1 MGARLLYRDSRGQD
15 GQVALAPE
23 TPCYV
28 GRALDCAIRTDD
40 AMVSRKHSMIR
51 MENGAYYVEDLGSSN
66 GTHVNN
72 QRVSKHRLTHNDVVR
87 CGSLLLRYVEDGPL
101 VAPNPG
107 RPAAAPAQPAA
118 QVPGMGAAQ
127 PGQQYGAG
135 YGAGAPG
142 YPGAQG
148 GAYGAE
154 AGASTPSYAGAPAG
168 GNPFAPAADYG
179 AGAQAGTMSGAQGA
193 GKRGT
198 QRIDSGAGAGS
209 GAGASSGAGAA
220 GAASLAPAVP
230 SGPPSYVSQS
240 GIFGGSAAAASYGGP
255 PPMPRDSAMG
265 FGPPEMPPDGNP
277 FGPPP
282 MPSLDAVIGT
292 PPESRNPFARP
303 GQDDPGPS
311 DTVDEAVERLSKDLE
326 DSRRRL
332 DELQASYDREVAD
345 GKRMRAEAATLRDKI
360 QQLNEAILDREEQ
373 IKAHQG
379 VAEDLRREQANT
391 REELARARGDLAELA
406 EEMHTKERQIGRI
419 QEDIAK
425 LKDEKEDVGRQLVEV
440 SKTKDEGWKKLNEQ
454 LSEIEHLREVIN
466 EQERMLE
473 ERRVGLVSQEVVIK
487 ELRDAREKQIQAMA
501 QLKAERDE
509 LQADLRRQQA
519 QLQTVEEENKRLSR
533 LLTEAQAG
541 GHAATVDLTNELRE
555 ARIEVKK
562 LEADCDRFQ
571 ELYEQTKGE
580 VQALEERA
588 AQLDNELR
596 AARQSS
602 TTATST
608 QSVIEES
615 LAKAEAARHKAAEE
629 ALRVSKERDDAR
641 AATEQVRREAER
653 LKRRIEELESAAPR
667 AQEDPQTR
675 AENEALKRKLAVA
688 ETRTAELERSLGEL
702 RTELDTARAQG
713 AGAAPAAASGA
724 ASAGPSSEVMDAI
737 RNKAVEVYE
746 NINDVLSDI
755 RNNLKLVH
763 SDFTGLAGERTD
775 DSVRIIFETLQTLID
790 SAEDAKGVVRGLR
803 ELAEFG

>member
-101 VAPNPG
+101 VAPGPG
-107 RPAAAPAQPAA
+107 RPAAGPAGQPA
-118 QVPGMGAAQ
+118 MGGAQ

-135 YGAGAPG
+135 YGNAGAPS
-142 YPGAQG
+142 YPPGAQG
-148 GAYGAE
+148 GGYSADA
-154 AGASTPSYAGAPAG
+154 AQNTPSYAGAATG
-168 GNPFAPAADYG
+168 GNPFAPDYG
-179 AGAQAGTMSGAQGA
+179 AAAQPGTMAGAQGT

-198 QRIDSGAGAGS
+198 QRIDSASGS
-209 GAGASSGAGAA
+209 ASGSAVGAA
-220 GAASLAPAVP
+220 GVAGVGPAIP

-240 GIFGGSAAAASYGGP
+240 GIFGGSAAQGSYGGP
-255 PPMPRDSAMG
+255 PPMPRDSAAG
-265 FGPPEMPPDGNP
+265 FGPPEMPADGNP

-282 MPSLDAVIGT
+282 MPSLDGPLGT
-292 PPESRNPFARP
+292 PPEARNPFARP
-303 GQDDPGPS
+303 GHDEPGPS
-311 DTVDEAVERLSKDLE
+311 DTVDEAVEKLSKDLE

-332 DELQASYDREVAD
+332 DELQANYDREVAD

-360 QQLNEAILDREEQ
+360 QQLNDAIVNREEQ

-379 VAEDLRREQANT
+379 VAEELRREQAQT
-391 REELARARGDLAELA
+391 REELARARAEHADLAG
-406 EEMHTKERQIGRI
+406 EMHTKERQIGRI

-425 LKDEKEDVGRQLVEV
+425 LKDEKEDVGRQLAEV
-440 SKTKDEGWKKLNEQ
+440 AKTKDEGWKKLNEQ

-487 ELRDAREKQIQAMA
+487 ELRDAREKQIQIQA

-533 LLTEAQAG
+533 LLTEAQSG
-541 GHAATVDLTNELRE
+541 GQSGTVDLTNELRE

-571 ELYEQTKGE
+571 ELYEQAKGE
-580 VQALEERA
+580 VQALEERVT
-588 AQLDNELR
+588 QLDLDLR
-596 AARQSS
+596 AAKQSS

-608 QSVIEES
+608 QTVIEES
-615 LAKAEAARHKAAEE
+615 LSKAEAARHKAAEE
-629 ALRVSKERDDAR
+629 ALRMSKERDDAR
-641 AATEQVRREAER
+641 TATEQLRREAER
-653 LKRRIEELESAAPR
+653 LKRRIEELESGGPK
-667 AQEDPQTR
+667 AQQDDPQLL
-675 AENEALKRKLAVA
+675 AENDALKRKLAVA
-688 ETRTAELERSLGEL
+688 ETRTGELERSLGEL
-702 RTELDTARAQG
+702 RTELDTARSQMV
-713 AGAAPAAASGA
+713 AGAAVAGAAEGGASTSGA
-724 ASAGPSSEVMDAI
+724 SPEVLEAI
-737 RNKAVEVYE
+737 RSKAVEVYE

-763 SDFTGLAGERTD
+763 GDFTGLAGERTD

>member
-51 MENGAYYVEDLGSSN
+51 MENGTYYVEDLGSSN

-101 VAPNPG
+101 VAPGPG
-107 RPAAAPAQPAA
+107 RPAAPGQPIAQPA
-118 QVPGMGAAQ
+118 MGGAQ
-127 PGQQYGAG
+127 PGQQYGN
-135 YGAGAPG
+135 AGAPS
-142 YPGAQG
+142 YPPGAQG
-148 GAYGAE
+148 GGYGAE
-154 AGASTPSYAGAPAG
+154 AGQSTPSYAGAAAG
-168 GNPFAPAADYG
+168 GNPFAPDYG
-179 AGAQAGTMSGAQGA
+179 AVAQPGGTISDTQGTGKRASGSAPGAASGAAMGAAGAQA
-193 GKRGT
+193 
-198 QRIDSGAGAGS
+198 I
-209 GAGASSGAGAA
+209 
-220 GAASLAPAVP
+220 P

-240 GIFGGSAAAASYGGP
+240 GIFGGSAAQGSYGGP
-255 PPMPRDSAMG
+255 PPMPRDSGAG
-265 FGPPEMPPDGNP
+265 FGPPEMPADGNP

-282 MPSLDAVIGT
+282 MPSLDGPIGT
-292 PPESRNPFARP
+292 PPDSRNPFARP
-303 GQDDPGPS
+303 SHDESGPS
-311 DTVDEAVERLSKDLE
+311 DTVDEAVEKLSKDLE

-332 DELQASYDREVAD
+332 DELQANYDREVAD

-360 QQLNEAILDREEQ
+360 QQLNEAIVNREDQ

-379 VAEDLRREQANT
+379 VAEDLRREQAQT
-391 REELARARGDLAELA
+391 REDLARARADLAALSGD
-406 EEMHTKERQIGRI
+406 MHTKERQIGRI

-454 LSEIEHLREVIN
+454 LGEIEHLREVIN

-473 ERRVGLVSQEVVIK
+473 ERRVGLVSQEVAIK
-487 ELRDAREKQIQAMA
+487 ELRDAREKQIQIHA
-501 QLKAERDE
+501 QVKAERDE

-533 LLTEAQAG
+533 LLTESQSG
-541 GHAATVDLTNELRE
+541 GQSGTVDLTNELLE

-562 LEADCDRFQ
+562 IEADCDRFQ
-571 ELYEQTKGE
+571 ELYEQAKGE
-580 VQALEERA
+580 VQALEERVT
-588 AQLDNELR
+588 QLDLDLR
-596 AARQSS
+596 AAKQSS

-608 QSVIEES
+608 QTVIEES
-615 LAKAEAARHKAAEE
+615 LSKAEAARHKAAEE
-629 ALRVSKERDDAR
+629 ALRMSKERDDAR
-641 AATEQVRREAER
+641 AATEQLRREAER
-653 LKRRIEELESAAPR
+653 LKRRLDELESSGPK
-667 AQEDPQTR
+667 AQQDDPQMR
-675 AENEALKRKLAVA
+675 AENDALKRKLTVA
-688 ETRTAELERSLGEL
+688 ETRTGELERSLGEL
-702 RTELDTARAQG
+702 RTELDTARSQVG
-713 AGAAPAAASGA
+713 AGATAGEAATAGGAS
-724 ASAGPSSEVMDAI
+724 PEVLEAI
-737 RNKAVEVYE
+737 RGKAVEVYE

>member
-101 VAPNPG
+101 VAPGPG
-107 RPAAAPAQPAA
+107 RPGAAPVQPAA
-118 QVPGMGAAQ
+118 QVPGMTGAQ
-127 PGQQYGAG
+127 PGQQYGSG
-135 YGAGAPG
+135 YGNAGAPG
-142 YPGAQG
+142 YPAGAQGG

-154 AGASTPSYAGAPAG
+154 AAASTPSYAGAAAG
-168 GNPFAPAADYG
+168 GNPFAPDYG
-179 AGAQAGTMSGAQGA
+179 AAAQPGTMADAQST

-198 QRIDSGAGAGS
+198 QRIDSTA
-209 GAGASSGAGAA
+209 ASAGAA
-220 GAASLAPAVP
+220 GVAQSPAVP

-240 GIFGGSAAAASYGGP
+240 GIFGGAAAQGSYGGP
-255 PPMPRDSAMG
+255 PPMPRDSAPG

-277 FGPPP
+277 FGPPS
-282 MPSLDAVIGT
+282 MPSLDGVIGT

-303 GQDDPGPS
+303 GHDEAGPS
-311 DTVDEAVERLSKDLE
+311 DTVDEAVEKLSKDLE
-326 DSRRRL
+326 ESRRRL
-332 DELQASYDREVAD
+332 DDLQVNYDREVAD

-391 REELARARGDLAELA
+391 RDELARARTDLAELA
-406 EEMHTKERQIGRI
+406 EEMHTRERQIGRI

-425 LKDEKEDVGRQLVEV
+425 LKDEKEDVGRQLAEV

-487 ELRDAREKQIQAMA
+487 ELRDAREKQIQTLA

-533 LLTEAQAG
+533 LLTEAQSG
-541 GHAATVDLTNELRE
+541 GQSGTVDLTNELRE

-571 ELYEQTKGE
+571 ELYEQAKGE
-580 VQALEERA
+580 VQALEERVT
-588 AQLDNELR
+588 QLDLDLR
-596 AARQSS
+596 AAKQSS

-615 LAKAEAARHKAAEE
+615 LSKAEAARHKAAEE

-653 LKRRIEELESAAPR
+653 LKRRIEELESAAPK

-675 AENEALKRKLAVA
+675 AENEALKRKLALA
-688 ETRTAELERSLGEL
+688 ETRAGELERSLGEL
-702 RTELDTARAQG
+702 RTELDTARAQAAPASG
-713 AGAAPAAASGA
+713 EAAAGAAAGGA
-724 ASAGPSSEVMDAI
+724 AGGASAEVMEAI

>member
-15 GQVALAPE
+15 GQVPLAPE

-72 QRVSKHRLTHNDVVR
+72 QRVSKHRLNHNDVVR

-101 VAPNPG
+101 VAPGPG
-107 RPAAAPAQPAA
+107 RPAAPAQPA
-118 QVPGMGAAQ
+118 MGAAQ

-135 YGAGAPG
+135 YGNAGAPSYPPGPPGGG
-142 YPGAQG
+142 YGPDAAQ
-148 GAYGAE
+148 
-154 AGASTPSYAGAPAG
+154 STPSYAGAAAG
-168 GNPFAPAADYG
+168 GNPFAPDNG
-179 AGAQAGTMSGAQGA
+179 AGAQQSTMSGAQGA
-193 GKRGT
+193 GNRGT
-198 QRIDSGAGAGS
+198 QRIDSPSAPA
-209 GAGASSGAGAA
+209 AVAA
-220 GAASLAPAVP
+220 GPAGVSQASQAPPIP

-240 GIFGGSAAAASYGGP
+240 GIFGGSAAQGSYGGP
-255 PPMPRDSAMG
+255 PPMPRDSAAA
-265 FGPPEMPPDGNP
+265 FGPPEMPADGNP

-282 MPSLDAVIGT
+282 MPSLDGPMGT
-292 PPESRNPFARP
+292 PPASSNPFARP
-303 GQDDPGPS
+303 GHDEPDTS
-311 DTVDEAVERLSKDLE
+311 DTGDEAAEKLSKDLE

-332 DELQASYDREVAD
+332 DELQGHYDREVAD
-345 GKRMRAEAATLRDKI
+345 GKRMRAETATLRDKI
-360 QQLNEAILDREEQ
+360 QQLNDAIKDREEQ

-379 VAEDLRREQANT
+379 VAEDLRREQAQT
-391 REELARARGDLAELA
+391 RDELARARADMAALAG
-406 EEMHTKERQIGRI
+406 EMHTKERQIGRI

-487 ELRDAREKQIQAMA
+487 ELRDAREKQIQLQA
-501 QLKAERDE
+501 QIKAERDE

-533 LLTEAQAG
+533 LLTEAQSG
-541 GHAATVDLTNELRE
+541 GQAATVDLTNELRE

-588 AQLDNELR
+588 TQLDMDLR
-596 AARQSS
+596 AAKQSS

-615 LAKAEAARHKAAEE
+615 LSKAEAARHKAAEE
-629 ALRVSKERDDAR
+629 ALRASKERDDAR
-641 AATEQVRREAER
+641 AATEQLRREAER
-653 LKRRIEELESAAPR
+653 LKRRIEELESSGPK
-667 AQEDPQTR
+667 AQQDDPQTQ

-688 ETRTAELERSLGEL
+688 ETRTGELERSLGEL
-702 RTELDTARAQG
+702 RTELDTARSQAAG
-713 AGAAPAAASGA
+713 AGAGAGEAAAGGA
-724 ASAGPSSEVMDAI
+724 SPEVLEAI
-737 RNKAVEVYE
+737 RSKAVEVYE

-763 SDFTGLAGERTD
+763 SDFTGLAGERND